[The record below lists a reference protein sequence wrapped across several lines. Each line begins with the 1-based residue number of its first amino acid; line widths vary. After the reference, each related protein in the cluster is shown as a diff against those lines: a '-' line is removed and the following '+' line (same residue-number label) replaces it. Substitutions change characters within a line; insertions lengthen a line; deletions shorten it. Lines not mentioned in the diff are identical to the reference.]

1 MKTFLLIVLTLA
13 LFYTAKIAL
22 VAGAHQKNFL
32 LFMLG
37 AVLLFAFF
45 ALAVRIFN
53 KYINFN

>member
-1 MKTFLLIVLTLA
+1 MKTFFSIVLTLA
-13 LFYTAKIAL
+13 LFFSAKITL

-45 ALAVRIFN
+45 VLAVKIFN
-53 KYINFN
+53 KYLFN